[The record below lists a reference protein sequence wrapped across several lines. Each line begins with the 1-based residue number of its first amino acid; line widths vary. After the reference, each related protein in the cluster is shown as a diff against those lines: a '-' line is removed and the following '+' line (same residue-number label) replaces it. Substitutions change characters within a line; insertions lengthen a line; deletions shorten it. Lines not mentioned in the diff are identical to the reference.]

1 MKMSRSRLGSSKSSF
16 RNLSTNVWQLKGEKR
31 SEVWGR
37 MDNRV
42 PEQRGEDAAQEI
54 HDLEN
59 LGISGRNC
67 ESLKGKEAV

>member
-1 MKMSRSRLGSSKSSF
+1 
-16 RNLSTNVWQLKGEKR
+16 
-31 SEVWGR
+31 

-42 PEQRGEDAAQEI
+42 PEQRGEDSAQEI

-67 ESLKGKEAV
+67 ESLKGKEAESLEGAEELQNMDPENKDPGPALTFPFASPLAAL

>member
-1 MKMSRSRLGSSKSSF
+1 
-16 RNLSTNVWQLKGEKR
+16 
-31 SEVWGR
+31 

-67 ESLKGKEAV
+67 ELLKGKEAV

>member
-16 RNLSTNVWQLKGEKR
+16 RNLSTNVWQLKREK

-37 MDNRV
+37 IDNRV

-54 HDLEN
+54 QDLEN
-59 LGISGRNC
+59 LGVSERNC
-67 ESLKGKEAV
+67 ESLKGKEAG